1 MEKEGNG
8 EGNREAIA
16 IQLSVTQK
24 PLGKKKKKHSKTKS
38 TKLAENVRGNSTD
51 KEPKAGKRKDTQT
64 TTRNSECLTSNSKE

>member
-24 PLGKKKKKHSKTKS
+24 PLGKKKKKTF
-38 TKLAENVRGNSTD
+38 ED
-51 KEPKAGKRKDTQT
+51 KEHKTGRECEREQHGQRAKSRK
-64 TTRNSECLTSNSKE
+64 EKGHSNNYKKL